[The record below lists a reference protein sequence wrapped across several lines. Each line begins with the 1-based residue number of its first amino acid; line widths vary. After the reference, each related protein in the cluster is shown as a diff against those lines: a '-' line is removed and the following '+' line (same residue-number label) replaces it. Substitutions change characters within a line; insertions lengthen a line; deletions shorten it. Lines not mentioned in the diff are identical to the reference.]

1 MYFER
6 TNYTD
11 ITLTKHVVF
20 VYCQATW
27 YGSIRRT
34 WQRNT
39 IPFVTVGLPGEQC
52 NVRMRA
58 RAFTYNIARR
68 HPYMQRQDGLI
79 HYSLVYNKF
88 QCKSCKYDLW
98 NFCFDTFSIS
108 PHPCL
113 SVVEVCFVCMKVFER
128 FVYEDPININ

>member
-1 MYFER
+1 MVCVLVLLSDMVWDIQSGGR
-6 TNYTD
+6 GRGTSYTP
-11 ITLTKHVVF
+11 LPLV
-20 VYCQATW
+20 
-27 YGSIRRT
+27 
-34 WQRNT
+34 
-39 IPFVTVGLPGEQC
+39 LPGEQC
-52 NVRMRA
+52 NARLRV

-98 NFCFDTFSIS
+98 KFCFDTFSIS

-113 SVVEVCFVCMKVFER
+113 SVVEVCVYVC
-128 FVYEDPININ
+128 VYVGV